1 MNPSA
6 DPSAPPTQTAPRPPA
21 PPAAA
26 APAPV
31 PVPQRPPQT
40 VQPTQPTQPA
50 QPTQPSQPSQPQP
63 QPPSQANNAAATAPS
78 LPPQIQSTLQTIAH
92 AHAASLQA
100 SRDPQAAAQQRQREA
115 EEWRRAEEERRKRRE
130 EKRKER
136 DEWVK
141 RRDGSVGELMVLLD
155 DYRPL
160 IPDEVTDYYLQKS
173 GFECEDPRL
182 KRLLSLAAQKFVS
195 DITQDAFY
203 YAKLRTSA
211 SGPGGTNPSGG
222 AAGGSGGGGAGQ
234 AAGGDEQAAGRLVL
248 TMDDLGYALEDHG
261 VDGRRPD
268 YYF

>member
-1 MNPSA
+1 MKPSA
-6 DPSAPPTQTAPRPPA
+6 DPSAPPPQAASRPPVPATAPPPA
-21 PPAAA
+21 P
-26 APAPV
+26 V
-31 PVPQRPPQT
+31 TSRPPQAAST
-40 VQPTQPTQPA
+40 
-50 QPTQPSQPSQPQP
+50 SQPQQSQPQP
-63 QPPSQANNAAATAPS
+63 PLSQSVNTAVTASP
-78 LPPQIQSTLQTIAH
+78 LPAQIQSTLQTIAH

-115 EEWRRAEEERRKRRE
+115 DEWRRAEEERRKRRE

-211 SGPGGTNPSGG
+211 SGPGGTNPSGSG
-222 AAGGSGGGGAGQ
+222 AAGGSGAGAGAAGQ
-234 AAGGDEQAAGRLVL
+234 AGAGGDEQAAGRLVL
-248 TMDDLGYALEDHG
+248 TMDDLGYALDDHG